1 MVDCKVTGRVKQAM
15 AARQIA
21 LVPCLLG
28 ALSTQHALAQAYPAK
43 PVRFI
48 VPFAAG
54 GASDIMA
61 RAVGQKLG
69 EAWGQTVVIDNRP
82 GGSGMIGTELVA
94 RAAPDGYTLLVVE
107 PTFAITPSLFP
118 KAPFDVQKD
127 FAPIVQIGQA
137 PQVLVVHPS
146 VPVKTVKELIALAKA
161 KPGQLNFASPGTG
174 TTGHLGL
181 EMFKMMAKVDMVH
194 IPYKGAGPAVAD
206 LLGGQIGVAVVSVSS
221 AQTNIK
227 AGRLRALGVTSA
239 RRFSGTPDIPTIA
252 EAALPGFDT
261 LQWWGLVAPRATVA
275 DVVNKIAAD
284 VGRLTA
290 SAEMKERMLIL
301 GAEPVTSSP
310 ERFAVFMREEI
321 DKWGK
326 LVRASGAKAD

>member
-1 MVDCKVTGRVKQAM
+1 M
-15 AARQIA
+15 ADSAALLRAALQIA
-21 LVPCLLG
+21 
-28 ALSTQHALAQAYPAK
+28 ALAAIPAIDAGAQSFPVK
-43 PVRFI
+43 PVRFV
-48 VPFAAG
+48 VPFAIG
-54 GASDIMA
+54 GASDIVA
-61 RAVGQKLG
+61 RAVGIKLG
-69 EAWGQTVVIDNRP
+69 DIWGQTVVIDNRA

-94 RAAPDGYTLLVVE
+94 RSTPDGYTLLVVE
-107 PTFAITPSLFP
+107 PTFAITPGLFT
-118 KAPFDVQKD
+118 KVPFDVQKD
-127 FAPIVQIGQA
+127 FVPVVQVGQG

-181 EMFKMMAKVDMVH
+181 ELFKMMAHVDMVH

-206 LLGGQIGVAVVSVSS
+206 LLGGQVSVAVVSVSS

-239 RRFSGTPDIPTIA
+239 QRFSGAPDIPTIA

-261 LQWWGLVAPRATVA
+261 LQWWGLVAPRGTPV
-275 DVVNKIAAD
+275 DIVNKIASDASRL
-284 VGRLTA
+284 VGTP
-290 SAEMKERMLIL
+290 EMRERMLAL
-301 GAEPVTSSP
+301 GAEPVVSSP
-310 ERFAVFMREEI
+310 ERFAAFIREEI

-326 LVRASGAKAD
+326 LVRASGARAD

>member
-1 MVDCKVTGRVKQAM
+1 M
-15 AARQIA
+15 ADSERPICAVHLIA
-21 LVPCLLG
+21 V
-28 ALSTQHALAQAYPAK
+28 LAAVSGSSAIAQTFPAK
-43 PVRFI
+43 PVRFV
-48 VPFAAG
+48 VPFATG
-54 GASDIMA
+54 GASDIVA
-61 RAVGQKLG
+61 RAVGMKLG
-69 EAWGQTVVIDNRP
+69 DAGNQTVVIDNRA

-94 RAAPDGYTLLVVE
+94 RAPADGYVLLVVE
-107 PTFAITPSLFP
+107 PTFAITPALFP

-127 FAPIVQIGQA
+127 FAPVVQLGQA

-146 VPVKTVKELIALAKA
+146 VPAKTVRELIALAKA

-181 EMFKMMAKVDMVH
+181 ELFKMMAHVDMVH
-194 IPYKGAGPAVAD
+194 IPYKGAVPAVAD

-239 RRFSGTPDIPTIA
+239 RRFSGAPEIPTIA

-261 LQWWGLVAPRATVA
+261 LQWWGLVAPRTTSA

-284 VGRLTA
+284 VNRLVA
-290 SAEMKERMLIL
+290 SSEMRERMLAL
-301 GAEPVTSSP
+301 GAEPVASSP
-310 ERFAVFMREEI
+310 ERFTVFIREEI
-321 DKWGK
+321 DKWGR
-326 LVRASGAKAD
+326 LVSASGTRAD

>member
-1 MVDCKVTGRVKQAM
+1 MVDWTTTLKTA
-15 AARQIA
+15 I
-21 LVPCLLG
+21 
-28 ALSTQHALAQAYPAK
+28 LSCALAAVPGPGAHAQTFPAK

-48 VPFAAG
+48 VPFATG
-54 GASDIMA
+54 GASDIVG
-61 RAVGQKLG
+61 RVVGQKLG
-69 EAWGQTVVIDNRP
+69 EAWGQTVVIDNRA

-94 RAAPDGYTLLVVE
+94 RAAPDGYVLLVVE
-107 PTFAITPSLFP
+107 PTFAITPGLFA
-118 KAPFDVQKD
+118 KVPFDVQKD
-127 FAPIVQIGQA
+127 FVPIVQLGQA

-181 EMFKMMAKVDMVH
+181 ELFKMMAKVDMVH

-206 LLGGQIGVAVVSVSS
+206 LLGGQISVAVVSVSS

-227 AGRLRALGVTSA
+227 AGRLRALGVTSEK
-239 RRFSGTPDIPTIA
+239 RFSGLPDIPTIA
-252 EAALPGFDT
+252 ETALPGFDT
-261 LQWWGLVAPRATVA
+261 LQWWGLVAPRATPPEL
-275 DVVNKIAAD
+275 VNKIAAD
-284 VGRLTA
+284 FGRLAA
-290 SAEMKERMLIL
+290 SAEMKERMLSL
-301 GAEPVTSSP
+301 GAETVASSP
-310 ERFAVFMREEI
+310 ERFAAFIRDEI

>member
-1 MVDCKVTGRVKQAM
+1 M
-15 AARQIA
+15 AKSGVACVSA
-21 LVPCLLG
+21 
-28 ALSTQHALAQAYPAK
+28 ALAAALAVLMPQFTQAQAFPVK

-48 VPFAAG
+48 VPFATG
-54 GASDIMA
+54 GASDIVA
-61 RAVGQKLG
+61 RVVGQKLG
-69 EAWGQTVVIDNRP
+69 EVWGQTVLIDNRA
-82 GGSGMIGTELVA
+82 GGSGMIGTEAVA

-107 PTFAITPSLFP
+107 PTFAITPSLFS

-127 FAPIVQIGQA
+127 FAPIVQLGQG

-146 VPVKTVKELIALAKA
+146 VPVKTVKELIALARA

-181 EMFKMMAKVDMVH
+181 ELFKMMAKVDMVH

-206 LLGGQIGVAVVSVSS
+206 LLGGQVSVGVVSVSS

-239 RRFSGTPDIPTIA
+239 QRFSGTPDIPTIA

-261 LQWWGLVAPRATVA
+261 LQWWGLVAPRATPA
-275 DVVNKIAAD
+275 DVIGKIAAD
-284 VGRLTA
+284 VGRLVA
-290 SAEMKERMLIL
+290 SPDMRERMLAL
-301 GAEPVTSSP
+301 GAEPVASSP
-310 ERFAVFMREEI
+310 ERFTVFIRDEI
-321 DKWGK
+321 DKWGR
-326 LVRASGAKAD
+326 LVRASGARAD

>member
-1 MVDCKVTGRVKQAM
+1 MT
-15 AARQIA
+15 AALRIA
-21 LVPCLLG
+21 LASCVIG
-28 ALSTQHALAQAYPAK
+28 ALPQDAFAQAFPVRS
-43 PVRFI
+43 VRFI
-48 VPFAAG
+48 VPFATG

-69 EAWGQTVVIDNRP
+69 ESWGQTVVIDNRA

-227 AGRLRALGVTSA
+227 AGRLRALGVTSVK
-239 RRFSGTPDIPTIA
+239 RFSGTPEIPTIA
-252 EAALPGFDT
+252 EAGLPGFDT
-261 LQWWGLVAPRATVA
+261 LQWWGLVAPRTTPA
-275 DVVNKIAAD
+275 DLVNKIAAD
-284 VGRLTA
+284 VSRLTA
-290 SAEMKERMLIL
+290 STDMKDRLLAL
-301 GAEPVTSSP
+301 GAEPVASSP
-310 ERFAVFMREEI
+310 ERFATFIRDEI

-326 LVRASGAKAD
+326 LVRASGARAD

>member
-1 MVDCKVTGRVKQAM
+1 MVNSGATLKAALLISALAATPGP
-15 AARQIA
+15 AAR
-21 LVPCLLG
+21 
-28 ALSTQHALAQAYPAK
+28 AQTFPAK
-43 PVRFI
+43 PVRFV
-48 VPFAAG
+48 VPFATG
-54 GASDIMA
+54 GASDIVA
-61 RAVGQKLG
+61 RAVGIKLG
-69 EAWGQTVVIDNRP
+69 EAWGQTVVIDNRA

-94 RAAPDGYTLLVVE
+94 RAAPDGYVLLVVE
-107 PTFAITPSLFP
+107 PTFAITPGLFA
-118 KAPFDVQKD
+118 KVPFDVQKD
-127 FAPIVQIGQA
+127 FVPIVQLGQA

-146 VPVKTVKELIALAKA
+146 VPAKTVKELIALAKA

-181 EMFKMMAKVDMVH
+181 ELFKMMAKVDMVH

-206 LLGGQIGVAVVSVSS
+206 LLGGQVSVAVVSVSS

-239 RRFSGTPDIPTIA
+239 QRFSGAPEIPTIA

-261 LQWWGLVAPRATVA
+261 LQWWGLVAPRGTPA

-284 VGRLTA
+284 ASRLVA
-290 SAEMKERMLIL
+290 SPEMRERMLAL
-301 GAEPVTSSP
+301 GAEPVASSP
-310 ERFAVFMREEI
+310 DRFAAFLREEI

-326 LVRASGAKAD
+326 LVRASGARAD

>member
-1 MVDCKVTGRVKQAM
+1 MTGPDA
-15 AARQIA
+15 
-21 LVPCLLG
+21 C
-28 ALSTQHALAQAYPAK
+28 AQTFPAK

-48 VPFAAG
+48 VPFATG
-54 GASDIMA
+54 GASDIVA
-61 RAVGQKLG
+61 RVVGIKLG
-69 EAWGQTVVIDNRP
+69 EAWGQTVVIDNRA

-94 RAAPDGYTLLVVE
+94 RAAPDGYVLLVVE
-107 PTFAITPSLFP
+107 PTFAITPGLFT
-118 KAPFDVQKD
+118 KVPFDVQKD
-127 FAPIVQIGQA
+127 FVPIVQLGQG

-181 EMFKMMAKVDMVH
+181 ELFKMMAKVDMVH

-206 LLGGQIGVAVVSVSS
+206 LLGGQVSVAVVSVSS

-239 RRFSGTPDIPTIA
+239 QRFSGAPEIPTIA
-252 EAALPGFDT
+252 EAALPGFAT
-261 LQWWGLVAPRATVA
+261 LQWWGLVAPRGTPAE
-275 DVVNKIAAD
+275 VVNKIAAD
-284 VGRLTA
+284 AGRLVA
-290 SAEMKERMLIL
+290 SPEMKERMLAL

-310 ERFAVFMREEI
+310 ERFAAFLREEI

-326 LVRASGAKAD
+326 LVRASGARAD

>member
-1 MVDCKVTGRVKQAM
+1 M
-15 AARQIA
+15 ADSAALLRAALQIA
-21 LVPCLLG
+21 
-28 ALSTQHALAQAYPAK
+28 ALAAIPAFDASAQAFPVK
-43 PVRFI
+43 PVRFV
-48 VPFAAG
+48 VPFATG
-54 GASDIMA
+54 GASDIVA
-61 RAVGQKLG
+61 RAVGIKLG
-69 EAWGQTVVIDNRP
+69 EMWGQTVVIDNRA

-94 RAAPDGYTLLVVE
+94 RSAPDGYTLLVVE
-107 PTFAITPSLFP
+107 PTFAITPGLFT
-118 KAPFDVQKD
+118 KVLFDVQKD
-127 FAPIVQIGQA
+127 FVPVVQLGQG

-181 EMFKMMAKVDMVH
+181 ELFKMMAHVDMVH

-206 LLGGQIGVAVVSVSS
+206 LLGGQVSVAVVSVSS

-239 RRFSGTPDIPTIA
+239 QRFSGAPDIPTIA

-261 LQWWGLVAPRATVA
+261 LQWWGLVAPRGTPV
-275 DVVNKIAAD
+275 DIVNKIASDASRL
-284 VGRLTA
+284 VGTP
-290 SAEMKERMLIL
+290 EMRERMLAL
-301 GAEPVTSSP
+301 GAEPVVSSP
-310 ERFAVFMREEI
+310 ERFAAFIREEI

-326 LVRASGAKAD
+326 LVRASGARAD

>member
-1 MVDCKVTGRVKQAM
+1 MVSRIAL
-15 AARQIA
+15 IA
-21 LVPCLLG
+21 LV
-28 ALSTQHALAQAYPAK
+28 AMVTQAQAQTFPAK

-48 VPFAAG
+48 VPFATG
-54 GASDIMA
+54 GASDIVA
-61 RAVGQKLG
+61 RVIGQKLG
-69 EAWGQTVVIDNRP
+69 EAWAQTVLIDNRA

-107 PTFAITPSLFP
+107 PTFAITPGLFF
-118 KAPFDVQKD
+118 KVPFDVQKD
-127 FAPIVQIGQA
+127 FAPIAQIGQA

-146 VPVKTVKELIALAKA
+146 VPVKTVNELIALARA

-181 EMFKMMAKVDMVH
+181 ELFKMMAKVDMVH

-206 LLGGQIGVAVVSVSS
+206 LLGGQVSVAVVSVSS

-239 RRFSGTPDIPTIA
+239 KRFGGTPDIPTIA

-261 LQWWGLVAPRATVA
+261 LQWWGLVAPRATPA
-275 DVVNKIAAD
+275 DIVNRIAAD

-290 SAEMKERMLIL
+290 APDMKERMLAL
-301 GAEPVTSSP
+301 GAEPVASSP
-310 ERFAVFMREEI
+310 ERFALFIRDEI

-326 LVRASGAKAD
+326 LVRASGARPD

>member
-1 MVDCKVTGRVKQAM
+1 MT
-15 AARQIA
+15 AALRIA
-21 LVPCLLG
+21 LASCVIG
-28 ALSTQHALAQAYPAK
+28 ALPQDAFAQAFPVRS
-43 PVRFI
+43 VRFI
-48 VPFAAG
+48 VPFATG

-69 EAWGQTVVIDNRP
+69 ESWGQTVVIDNRA

-227 AGRLRALGVTSA
+227 AGRLRALGVTSVK
-239 RRFSGTPDIPTIA
+239 RFSGMPEIPTIA
-252 EAALPGFDT
+252 EAGLPGFDT
-261 LQWWGLVAPRATVA
+261 LQWWGLVAPRTTPA
-275 DVVNKIAAD
+275 DLVNKIAAD
-284 VGRLTA
+284 VSRLTA
-290 SAEMKERMLIL
+290 STDMKDRLLAL
-301 GAEPVTSSP
+301 GAEPVASSP
-310 ERFAVFMREEI
+310 ERFATFIRDEI

-326 LVRASGAKAD
+326 LVRASGARAD

>member
-1 MVDCKVTGRVKQAM
+1 MVERM
-15 AARQIA
+15 AKLMSVLA
-21 LVPCLLG
+21 
-28 ALSTQHALAQAYPAK
+28 ALAGFNAQAQVFPAK
-43 PVRFI
+43 PVRFV
-48 VPFAAG
+48 VPFATG
-54 GASDIMA
+54 GASDI
-61 RAVGQKLG
+61 VGRVVGLKLG
-69 EAWGQTVVIDNRP
+69 EMWGQTVVIDNRA

-94 RAAPDGYTLLVVE
+94 RAAPDGYVLLVVE
-107 PTFAITPSLFP
+107 PTFAITPSLFS

-146 VPVKTVKELIALAKA
+146 VPAKTVKELIALAKA

-181 EMFKMMAKVDMVH
+181 ELFKMMAKVDMVH

-206 LLGGQIGVAVVSVSS
+206 LLGGQVSVAVVSVSS

-239 RRFSGTPDIPTIA
+239 RRFSGAPDIPTIA

-261 LQWWGLVAPRATVA
+261 LQWWGLVAPRGTPAE
-275 DVVNKIAAD
+275 VVNKIAAD

-290 SAEMKERMLIL
+290 SPEMTERMLAL
-301 GAEPVTSSP
+301 GAEPVASSP
-310 ERFAVFMREEI
+310 ERFAAFIRDEI

-326 LVRASGAKAD
+326 LVRASGARAD

>member
-1 MVDCKVTGRVKQAM
+1 MGNRFTLDTDYALIARVFGCVACS
-15 AARQIA
+15 IA
-21 LVPCLLG
+21 PV
-28 ALSTQHALAQAYPAK
+28 SAQTFPAK
-43 PVRFI
+43 SVRFV
-48 VPFAAG
+48 VPFATG

-61 RAVGQKLG
+61 RAFGQKLG
-69 EAWGQTVVIDNRP
+69 ELWGQTVIIDNRA
-82 GGSGMIGTELVA
+82 GGSGLIGTELVA

-107 PTFAITPSLFP
+107 PTFAIMPSLFP
-118 KAPFDVQKD
+118 KAPVDVQKD
-127 FAPIVQIGQA
+127 FAPIIQLGQA

-146 VPVKTVKELIALAKA
+146 VPVKSVKELIALAKS

-181 EMFKMMAKVDMVH
+181 EMFKMMAHVDMVH

-221 AQTNIK
+221 AQTNIN

-239 RRFSGTPDIPTIA
+239 KRFSGTPDIPTIA

-261 LQWWGLVAPRATVA
+261 LQWWGLVSPRTTST

-284 VGRLTA
+284 VARLNAAT
-290 SAEMKERMLIL
+290 EMKERLLTL

-310 ERFAVFMREEI
+310 ERFAVFIHDEI

-326 LVRASGAKAD
+326 LVRASGARAD